1 MPVEQDLYEL
11 IINTRNTGSIKEVE
25 ALLKG
30 LSTQAIRT
38 NKTLKSMSFA
48 LVDNQV
54 QMQSLTKSGQKVDRV
69 LEQTEDGFRD
79 EVVAIRAATTA
90 VELHNKGLAE
100 FHALAARAAVS
111 QQKFAAGFVG
121 TSFRGLGRSQE
132 QQIRKTKEATNR
144 MQQAFGD
151 VAIRQGK
158 VGADSIALAFRN
170 IATASE
176 KSAAVVAKSTNRM
189 QQSLGVALTKQGE
202 AAGKSI
208 GTAFRNV
215 AISSERAQK
224 RIAVATNRMQQSLGV
239 ALTKQGQAAG
249 ESIGTAFRNVGK
261 SIENADKQVKQTTKS
276 FNLLGRT
283 GSIVFGI
290 LVFDAIQRMR
300 QAISEAVRDATAL
313 QIAVAEIQTIS
324 PTQQSVAGFKFLQK
338 SIREI
343 SDVYNLP
350 QADVAEANYQTLSNQ
365 VAEGA
370 ESFEFVES
378 AAGLAKIAVSSVSDA
393 VQLLSS
399 DIKAYN
405 LDQSNAEQLAAQWFK
420 TVERGRV
427 RVAELQPVSRINIL
441 GAQLGIEESEI
452 KAAIAT
458 ISRQG
463 IKADETFTL
472 LRNVI
477 LKLIKP
483 TKAMKELFEEWGV
496 ASGSAAIQTFG
507 FFEAVSRIRARVG
520 IAAVGGTREI
530 IRGLESDQTQ
540 ILNSTSDAGKAMA
553 LVMENAGQSVSREMQ
568 QVKNQFIAVG
578 DEIVVFLSRV
588 NKLVDLSDS
597 VARLGRALKDV
608 VIPPPLRGLSFLL
621 PRDEI
626 QDATDAAFEYAKI
639 LKDIKKELDRI
650 ERTRLTEFTSFLK
663 DISKITLQNLAEQL
677 IAANK
682 ALQVT
687 QADITLSTEES
698 VEAIEDQI
706 AANEEA
712 LKTDKERLETLKKE
726 TREHEKVIKLIER
739 EIETSTAE
747 RRKVRESSFV
757 KGFEFS
763 VRFLEDEDPR
773 KALETFAFANEL
785 ANEARRV
792 GFFDPDETR
801 KLFELS
807 SKFLDDASQLNDTS
821 NAGLNIWQAQLDL
834 FALRESVENQF
845 LNQKEQELEA
855 EKAITAEKQAQTD
868 ALIDSINAL
877 KEAITQEKDQISV
890 IKEAKSNF
898 EAIQEL
904 GEGITEEKR
913 AELIGEEVKKLQ
925 EAGIEGKKLADLFT
939 TRIDQEKKVLELKER
954 QHDIDKAR
962 VRLEAQAKAA
972 TAARLF
978 EIDAATNLATSLA
991 GIRGVAGLL
1000 TPDFARQFNTII
1012 DTIGKGE
1019 ADLNTLRELDKVLS
1033 RIFGHRESPQIRGL
1047 IREAGDLSLELQTAI
1062 RNSDEADETLNKLQ
1076 KVMEDTAKEIGVP
1089 LNQIPKTL
1097 GDMSIGIEESAN
1109 VIKPHIDLLYEWA
1122 DAFNAVSAAQSG
1134 VQQGAPAQT
1143 GVAPGAGAAGGQVTN
1158 NTTYATSHP
1167 VINVSGASGLDI
1179 RELIAAGR
1187 MAYNRGLL
1195 EPVQ

>member
-1 MPVEQDLYEL
+1 
-11 IINTRNTGSIKEVE
+11 
-25 ALLKG
+25 
-30 LSTQAIRT
+30 
-38 NKTLKSMSFA
+38 
-48 LVDNQV
+48 
-54 QMQSLTKSGQKVDRV
+54 
-69 LEQTEDGFRD
+69 
-79 EVVAIRAATTA
+79 
-90 VELHNKGLAE
+90 
-100 FHALAARAAVS
+100 
-111 QQKFAAGFVG
+111 
-121 TSFRGLGRSQE
+121 
-132 QQIRKTKEATNR
+132 
-144 MQQAFGD
+144 
-151 VAIRQGK
+151 
-158 VGADSIALAFRN
+158 
-170 IATASE
+170 
-176 KSAAVVAKSTNRM
+176 
-189 QQSLGVALTKQGE
+189 
-202 AAGKSI
+202 
-208 GTAFRNV
+208 
-215 AISSERAQK
+215 
-224 RIAVATNRMQQSLGV
+224 
-239 ALTKQGQAAG
+239 
-249 ESIGTAFRNVGK
+249 
-261 SIENADKQVKQTTKS
+261 
-276 FNLLGRT
+276 
-283 GSIVFGI
+283 
-290 LVFDAIQRMR
+290 
-300 QAISEAVRDATAL
+300 
-313 QIAVAEIQTIS
+313 
-324 PTQQSVAGFKFLQK
+324 
-338 SIREI
+338 
-343 SDVYNLP
+343 
-350 QADVAEANYQTLSNQ
+350 
-365 VAEGA
+365 
-370 ESFEFVES
+370 
-378 AAGLAKIAVSSVSDA
+378 
-393 VQLLSS
+393 
-399 DIKAYN
+399 
-405 LDQSNAEQLAAQWFK
+405 
-420 TVERGRV
+420 
-427 RVAELQPVSRINIL
+427 
-441 GAQLGIEESEI
+441 
-452 KAAIAT
+452 
-458 ISRQG
+458 
-463 IKADETFTL
+463 
-472 LRNVI
+472 
-477 LKLIKP
+477 
-483 TKAMKELFEEWGV
+483 
-496 ASGSAAIQTFG
+496 
-507 FFEAVSRIRARVG
+507 
-520 IAAVGGTREI
+520 
-530 IRGLESDQTQ
+530 
-540 ILNSTSDAGKAMA
+540 
-553 LVMENAGQSVSREMQ
+553 MENAGQSVSREMQ

-588 NKLVDLSDS
+588 NKLIDLSDS

-608 VIPPPLRGLSFLL
+608 VIPAPLRGLSFLL

-626 QDATDAAFEYAKI
+626 QDATDAAFEYAKV

-650 ERTRLTEFTSFLK
+650 LK

-834 FALRESVENQF
+834 FDLRESFENQF
-845 LNQKEQELEA
+845 LAQKQQELEA

-913 AELIGEEVKKLQ
+913 AELIGEEVKKLR
-925 EAGIEGKKLADLFT
+925 EAGVEGEKLANLFT
-939 TRIDQEKKVLELKER
+939 TRLEQEEKIIELKER